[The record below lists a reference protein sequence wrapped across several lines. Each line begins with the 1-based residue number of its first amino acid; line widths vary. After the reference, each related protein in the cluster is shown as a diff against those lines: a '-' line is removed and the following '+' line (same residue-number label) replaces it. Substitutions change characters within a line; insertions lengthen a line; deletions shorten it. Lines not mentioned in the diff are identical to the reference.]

1 MQLLFSFDRLIDSHA
16 NLTLI
21 NSHAVLSSFHP
32 GLLIFLLIIFH
43 AQELSSENQMSLPG
57 DGVGGGRTGA
67 GAGAGRGGAGRG
79 RSGSG
84 LCSSI
89 YEYSDIKFTHNSKL

>member
-1 MQLLFSFDRLIDSHA
+1 MQFLFSFDRLIDSHA

-67 GAGAGRGGAGRG
+67 GAGGGAGRG
-79 RSGSG
+79 RGGSGSG